1 MKKYKVNVNGT
12 NYEIGI
18 ELMSESEAAASK
30 AAAPAAAPASAPAPA
45 AAPAAA
51 PVSGEGTQ
59 VSCPMPGT
67 ILDVKV
73 SEGQQVKSG
82 DVLMILE
89 AMKMENEIM
98 APCDGQVT
106 AMVAKGTTAQTGM
119 VLCTIK

>member
-12 NYEIGI
+12 DYEIGI

-30 AAAPAAAPASAPAPA
+30 AAAPAAAPAPAPAPA
-45 AAPAAA
+45 AAPA
-51 PVSGEGTQ
+51 PVSGEGNQ
-59 VSCPMPGT
+59 VTCPMPGT

-106 AMVAKGTTAQTGM
+106 AVVAKGTTAQTGM